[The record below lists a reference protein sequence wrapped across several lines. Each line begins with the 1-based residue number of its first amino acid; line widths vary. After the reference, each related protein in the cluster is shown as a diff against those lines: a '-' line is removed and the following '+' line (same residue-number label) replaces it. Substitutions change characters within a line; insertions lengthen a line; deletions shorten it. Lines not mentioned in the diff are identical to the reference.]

1 MRAIRAG
8 SAALLATAT
17 VAAVSFGAPAAV
29 ADDGTG
35 FGTGT
40 GIETDPETE
49 TQIGIE
55 TEAGIETGTETQIG
69 IETGTE
75 TQIGI
80 ETEAETETGTE
91 TQIGI
96 ETEAETETG
105 IGTIG
110 TESGITSFGFS
121 VSPETVAPGG
131 TVTLKSHG
139 CQLPSVTVSSGV
151 FDTVTLKEGHAGKAT
166 VDVDAK
172 VGAEYVVT
180 FDCKG
185 EKGTTMLTIAG
196 GSGHSTGGHSTGGH
210 ATGGESPS
218 GHSTG
223 GTGTGA
229 HKGVRAGFG
238 GGFGQFGTAETV
250 VGSGLIAGALGGAVV
265 LIRRRGAEGR
275 V

>member
-40 GIETDPETE
+40 GTGTGIETETETETEIETE

-55 TEAGIETGTETQIG
+55 TEIE
-69 IETGTE
+69 TE

-80 ETEAETETGTE
+80 ETEIETETG

-210 ATGGESPS
+210 ATGGESPG